1 MVGAYVAIRGI
12 ANLAGGFPSESLVID
27 LIQKKEWDELKQFS
41 TAIVYAYLAGFVVLG
56 VIGIVVQFKFFG
68 KKDKSNND
76 NNSDREKMM
85 NN

>member
-1 MVGAYVAIRGI
+1 M
-12 ANLAGGFPSESLVID
+12 
-27 LIQKKEWDELKQFS
+27 
-41 TAIVYAYLAGFVVLG
+41 IVYAYLAGFVVLS

-68 KKDKSNND
+68 KKEIKNND